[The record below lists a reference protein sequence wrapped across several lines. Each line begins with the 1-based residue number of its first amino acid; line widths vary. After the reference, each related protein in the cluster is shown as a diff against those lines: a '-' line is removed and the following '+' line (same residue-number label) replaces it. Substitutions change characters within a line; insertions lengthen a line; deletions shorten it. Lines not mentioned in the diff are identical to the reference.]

1 MFPPFL
7 GILACSLIGG
17 GLPLSSGRVNVLP
30 PNEEQAHEEER
41 MANEGCPHDPSAEG
55 GADSAN

>member
-1 MFPPFL
+1 MFSPLL
-7 GILACSLIGG
+7 GILGFSIFGG
-17 GLPLSSGRVNVLP
+17 VPLSSGRVNVLP